1 MSSAQPDFGAESS
14 SGAGAPSAGSVPS
27 ELVGRSVILVPMRDE
42 HVERLVAI
50 LAEPSVERWWPSTD
64 DAGRRRHLEPEE
76 DVIGFAVLA
85 RPGRDV
91 IGYLQTAEETDPDF
105 RHAGIDLFL
114 TGDRQGRGHGPD
126 AIRTA
131 IRWLIAERGHHR
143 ITIDP
148 AADNAQAIRAY
159 EKVGFRRVGT
169 LRRYQRFADGTWRD
183 GLLMELLAE
192 ELTPD

>member
-1 MSSAQPDFGAESS
+1 MSSAQPDSGAEASS
-14 SGAGAPSAGSVPS
+14 TPSVSG
-27 ELVGRSVILVPMRDE
+27 ELVGRSVILVPMRAE
-42 HVERLVAI
+42 HIEPLVAI
-50 LAEPSVERWWPSTD
+50 LGEPSVERWWPSTD
-64 DAGRRRHLEPEE
+64 DAGRRHHLEPEE
-76 DVIGFAVLA
+76 DVIGFAILA
-85 RPGRDV
+85 LPGRDV

-114 TGDRQGRGHGPD
+114 SGERQGRGHGPD

-159 EKVGFRRVGT
+159 EKVGFRRVGI
-169 LRRYQRFADGTWRD
+169 LRRYQRFADGAWRD
-183 GLLMELLAE
+183 GLLMEMLAE